1 MKYTRGDTVVAFEKL
16 DFLQKRH
23 AARYASLSRIQN
35 STNPSHDLM
44 ELAVKPI
51 IELIASEHSRDFT
64 IYGGPGNSSSEK
76 YVLSVLCADARNYLT
91 PSNFVD
97 RNTYFFTA
105 PPTYILTRT
114 IPALKLHN
122 VPAER
127 HHVAPED
134 PILFLDDFSQI
145 PVSEW
150 TSEEIK
156 RVRNLII
163 RQRAH
168 RSIEELRSAK
178 AWSEELDL
186 RFQKSWSK
194 FVHQYLRWAISAG
207 MPGPDGAETMS
218 ILGRKETLSRLKA
231 ANDVITSVYNL

>member
-16 DFLQKRH
+16 DFLQKKH

-35 STNPSHDLM
+35 PTTPSHDLM
-44 ELAVKPI
+44 ELAVKPV

-64 IYGGPGNSSSEK
+64 FYGGPGNSSPEK
-76 YVLSVLCADARNYLT
+76 YVHSVLCADARNYLT

-105 PPTYILTRT
+105 PPKSILTRT

-127 HHVAPED
+127 HNVAPED
-134 PILFLDDFSQI
+134 PILFFDEFSQI
-145 PVSEW
+145 PASEW

-156 RVRNLII
+156 RIGNLII
-163 RQRAH
+163 SQRTH

-186 RFQKSWSK
+186 RFQKAWSK

-218 ILGRKETLSRLKA
+218 ILGRKEALNRFKTAK
-231 ANDVITSVYNL
+231 DVIKSVHNM